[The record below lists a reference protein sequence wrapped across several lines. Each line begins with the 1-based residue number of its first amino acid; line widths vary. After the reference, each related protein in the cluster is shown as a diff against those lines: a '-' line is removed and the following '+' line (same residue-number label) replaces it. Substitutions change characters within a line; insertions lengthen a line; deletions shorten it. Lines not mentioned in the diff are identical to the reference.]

1 MNDSHKHLA
10 GVSAIKKVYIS
21 GPITGLPA
29 LNKPA
34 FDAAA
39 DTLRAQGLQAVN
51 PHDNGV
57 PPAEAWDKHM
67 RADIKLLMDCDAVVL
82 LQGWENSRGAR
93 IEMRLADSLGM
104 PIADLE
110 QVAAGQG
117 WRPTDM
123 AVN

>member
-21 GPITGLPA
+21 GPITGMPR
-29 LNKPA
+29 LNKRA
-34 FDAAA
+34 FKAAA
-39 DTLRAQGLQAVN
+39 KTLSKQGMQSVN

-57 PPAEAWDKHM
+57 PPAEAWEKHM
-67 RADIKLLMDCDAVVL
+67 RADIKLLMDCDAVVML
-82 LQGWENSRGAR
+82 KGWENSRGAR
-93 IEMRLADSLGM
+93 IEFRLADSLGI